1 MEKFQY
7 GDVLVEIGKLGKWV
21 VTAFTST
28 GMAVIDKVH
37 EPNKYHQHR
46 IALLPCGTQIS
57 PTDLGYV
64 KVGTWDFDNNVEK
77 DEGVEEV

>member
-1 MEKFQY
+1 MIEKFQY

-21 VTAFTST
+21 VTAFTPT

-37 EPNKYHQHR
+37 EPNKYHKNR
-46 IALLPCGTQIS
+46 IALLPWGTHIS

-64 KVGTWDFDNNVEK
+64 KVGTWDFDNNGEID
-77 DEGVEEV
+77 DET